1 MKKGMKNG
9 KNKMS
14 SKKLM
19 ELAKKQGLIKLGL
32 ESLEEENGKSS
43 DLKMMNKLKEQI
55 EQNEYDIINN
65 NISNKTFERL
75 DQIMDK
81 FLDFEKAAKEQGEDE
96 KRESNE
102 WVLEEE
108 KESTKYNKIIKEKN
122 SQLELLN
129 TTPVNL
135 TPYYKKEVNKYFNSI
150 IKEKND

>member
-1 MKKGMKNG
+1 
-9 KNKMS
+9 
-14 SKKLM
+14 
-19 ELAKKQGLIKLGL
+19 
-32 ESLEEENGKSS
+32 
-43 DLKMMNKLKEQI
+43 
-55 EQNEYDIINN
+55 
-65 NISNKTFERL
+65 
-75 DQIMDK
+75 MDK